1 MLTFGDLFLD
11 PRIAKKS
18 KDTCTTKSHR
28 SPHIRPADG
37 NLHDYNGVL
46 RWSVAAIQGRCVQY
60 CRQFNVDESDIPR
73 PREHTEGKGHWIY
86 PIMESVVAGIEN
98 RDRACIELGVEF
110 IEEEEHFVFGR
121 ILKSNTARALRRA
134 QLSPVQTGRLRERIV
149 KMLLSGDVPH
159 EYQQYAKLL
168 RHMGLGSWW
177 PIIEH
182 GVKRDNPYVMR
193 YYEYLRTNASVEGK
207 TAKS

>member
-1 MLTFGDLFLD
+1 VNLFLD
-11 PRIAKKS
+11 LRMAKKS
-18 KDTCTTKSHR
+18 KNTGTTKSHR
-28 SPHIRPADG
+28 SPHIRPAEG
-37 NLHDYNGVL
+37 NLHDYNGVQ
-46 RWSVAAIQGRCVQY
+46 RWSIAAVQGRYVQY
-60 CRQFNVDESDIPR
+60 CRQFNVDEPDIPR

-86 PIMESVVAGIEN
+86 PIMESVIAGVEKG
-98 RDRACIELGVEF
+98 DKACIELGVEF

-134 QLSPVQTGRLRERIV
+134 QLSPMQTDRLRERIV
-149 KMLLSGDVPH
+149 KMLLSVDVPH

-168 RHMGLGSWW
+168 RLIGLGNWW
-177 PIIEH
+177 PFIEH

-193 YYEYLRTNASVEGK
+193 YYEYLRANAPIDGK

>member
-1 MLTFGDLFLD
+1 VNLFLD
-11 PRIAKKS
+11 LRMAKKS
-18 KDTCTTKSHR
+18 KNTGTTKSHR
-28 SPHIRPADG
+28 SPHIRPAEG
-37 NLHDYNGVL
+37 NLHDYNGVQ
-46 RWSVAAIQGRCVQY
+46 RWSIAAVQGRYVQY
-60 CRQFNVDESDIPR
+60 CRQFNVDEPDIPR

-86 PIMESVVAGIEN
+86 PIMESVIAGVEKG
-98 RDRACIELGVEF
+98 DKACIELGVEF

-134 QLSPVQTGRLRERIV
+134 QLSPMQTDRLRERIV

-168 RHMGLGSWW
+168 RLIGLGNWW
-177 PIIEH
+177 PFIEH

-193 YYEYLRTNASVEGK
+193 YYEYLRANASIDGK